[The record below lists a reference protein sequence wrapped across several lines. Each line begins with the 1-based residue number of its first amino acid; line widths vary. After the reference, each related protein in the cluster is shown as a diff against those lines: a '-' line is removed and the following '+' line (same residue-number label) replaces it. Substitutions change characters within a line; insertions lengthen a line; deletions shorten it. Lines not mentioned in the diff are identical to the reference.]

1 LNPRIES
8 LRHNKAPIR
17 ARPLSAL
24 ASLLFMPTPL
34 PPTAPHQLRI
44 QDFHYDLPA
53 GRIAP
58 EPLPDRAA
66 SRLLVSRAGV
76 LSDKIFR
83 DLPGELPADSL
94 LIFNDT
100 QVVRARLL
108 AHRPSGGAVEL
119 FCLEPVAPHR
129 ALELALQQ
137 TAAATWRCLVGNGR
151 RWKSGPVTLEF
162 SFAGQPATLWAE
174 RQATEAGGE
183 SLIDFRWEPSSL
195 PFAEVLRA
203 AGHLPLPPYLHRP
216 DTAIDA
222 VRYQTVYA
230 AHEGAVAA
238 PTAGLHFTPE
248 LLHELAQR
256 GVATGQVTLH
266 VGAGTFQ
273 PVKADTMA
281 DHPMHAEPIIVQ
293 ASMLRQL
300 LAHRPRPVIAVGTT
314 SLRTLES
321 LYWLGAA
328 LVRQPTQ
335 LDLTVSQWQP
345 YEEILPDV
353 APGTALQALLTHLEA
368 TGSDALEASTRL
380 LIAPG
385 YRFRL
390 VQGLITNFH
399 QPESTLLLLVA
410 ALLGPDWRAVYEHA
424 LAHGYRFLSYGDS
437 SLLLPG

>member
-1 LNPRIES
+1 
-8 LRHNKAPIR
+8 
-17 ARPLSAL
+17 
-24 ASLLFMPTPL
+24 MPTPPNPREL
-34 PPTAPHQLRI
+34 HI
-44 QDFHYDLPA
+44 QDFHYELPA

-58 EPLPDRAA
+58 EPLADRAA
-66 SRLLVSRAGV
+66 SRLLVSRAGR
-76 LSDKIFR
+76 LSDKTFR

-100 QVVRARLL
+100 RVVRARLL
-108 AHRPSGGAVEL
+108 ARRPTGGAVEL

-137 TAAATWRCLVGNGR
+137 TDGCTWRCLVGNGR
-151 RWKSGPVTLEF
+151 RWKDGPVSLEF
-162 SFAGQPATLWAE
+162 SFAGQPATLWAA
-174 RQATEAGGE
+174 RQAAETGGE
-183 SLIDFRWEPSSL
+183 SLIDFHWQPASL

-216 DTAIDA
+216 DTATDA

-248 LLHELAQR
+248 VLAELAAR
-256 GVATGQVTLH
+256 GIATGHVTLH

-273 PVKADTMA
+273 PVKAEAMA
-281 DHPMHAEPIIVQ
+281 DHPMHSEPLIVQ
-293 ASMLRQL
+293 ASLLRQL
-300 LAHRPRPVIAVGTT
+300 LAHRPRPVVAVGTT

-321 LYWLGAA
+321 LYWLGTALLQNPGAA
-328 LVRQPTQ
+328 PTE
-335 LDLTVSQWQP
+335 LAVSQWQP
-345 YEEILPDV
+345 YAEGP
-353 APGTALQALLTHLEA
+353 APTPSEALQALLAYLDA
-368 TGSDALEASTRL
+368 TGSAAIEARTRL

-410 ALLGPDWRAVYEHA
+410 ALLGPGWRAVYDHA

>member
-1 LNPRIES
+1 MKHGVEAASNG
-8 LRHNKAPIR
+8 
-17 ARPLSAL
+17 RPDLCRFKLS
-24 ASLLFMPTPL
+24 FMPSFPD
-34 PPTAPHQLRI
+34 PHQLRI

-53 GRIAP
+53 ERIAP

-66 SRLLVSRAGV
+66 SKLLVSRQGV
-76 LSDKIFR
+76 LADKTFR
-83 DLPGELPADSL
+83 DLPDELPADSL

-100 QVVRARLL
+100 RVVRARLL
-108 AHRPSGGAVEL
+108 TQRPTGGVVEL

-129 ALELALQQ
+129 AIEPALQQ
-137 TAAATWRCLVGNGR
+137 TGACTWRCLVGNGR
-151 RWKSGPVTLEF
+151 RWKSGPVTLDF
-162 SFAGQPATLWAE
+162 SFAGQPATLTAV
-174 RQATEAGGE
+174 RQAHEASGE
-183 SLIDFRWEPSSL
+183 SLIDFSWAPASL

-216 DTAIDA
+216 DTAADA

-248 LLHELAQR
+248 VLAELAAR
-256 GVATGQVTLH
+256 GIASGYVTLH

-273 PVKADTMA
+273 PVKAETMA

-293 ASMLRQL
+293 ASLLRQL
-300 LAHRPRPVIAVGTT
+300 LGHRPRPVIAVGTT

-328 LVRQPTQ
+328 LVRQPAVPGTE
-335 LDLTVSQWQP
+335 LRVGQWQP
-345 YEEILPDV
+345 YSPLALGEAEITPE
-353 APGTALQALLTHLEA
+353 AALQALLTHLEA
-368 TGSDALEASTRL
+368 TGSEAIEASTQL

-390 VQGLITNFH
+390 VQGLVTNFH
-399 QPESTLLLLVA
+399 QPESTLLLLVS
-410 ALLGPDWRAVYEHA
+410 ALIGPGWRSVYTHA

-437 SLLLPG
+437 SLLLP

>member
-1 LNPRIES
+1 
-8 LRHNKAPIR
+8 
-17 ARPLSAL
+17 
-24 ASLLFMPTPL
+24 MPSSPD
-34 PPTAPHQLRI
+34 PHQLRI

-53 GRIAP
+53 ERIAP

-66 SRLLVSRAGV
+66 SKLLVSRQGV
-76 LSDKIFR
+76 LEDKTFR
-83 DLPGELPADSL
+83 DLPGELPAGSL

-100 QVVRARLL
+100 RVVRARLL
-108 AHRPSGGAVEL
+108 TQRPTGGVVEL

-129 ALELALQQ
+129 AIEPALQQ
-137 TAAATWRCLVGNGR
+137 TGACTWRCLVGNGR
-151 RWKSGPVTLEF
+151 RWKSGPVTLDF
-162 SFAGQPATLWAE
+162 SFAGQPATLMAV
-174 RQATEAGGE
+174 RQAHEASGE
-183 SLIDFRWEPSSL
+183 SLIDFSWAPASL

-216 DTAIDA
+216 DTAADA

-248 LLHELAQR
+248 VLAELAAR
-256 GVATGQVTLH
+256 GMASGYVTLH

-273 PVKADTMA
+273 PVKAETMA

-293 ASMLRQL
+293 ASLLRQL
-300 LAHRPRPVIAVGTT
+300 LGHRPRPIIAVGTT

-328 LVRQPTQ
+328 LVRAPPSPGAA
-335 LDLTVSQWQP
+335 LRVGQWQP
-345 YEEILPDV
+345 YAEL
-353 APGTALQALLTHLEA
+353 APGEAEVTPEAALQALLDYLDA
-368 TGSDALEASTRL
+368 TGSAAVEASTQL

-399 QPESTLLLLVA
+399 QPESTLLLLVS
-410 ALLGPDWRAVYEHA
+410 ALLGPGWRQVYEHA
-424 LAHGYRFLSYGDS
+424 LRHGYRFLSYGDS
-437 SLLLPG
+437 SLLLP

>member
-1 LNPRIES
+1 MPSLPHPR
-8 LRHNKAPIR
+8 L
-17 ARPLSAL
+17 
-24 ASLLFMPTPL
+24 
-34 PPTAPHQLRI
+34 LRI
-44 QDFHYDLPA
+44 QDFHYELPA
-53 GRIAP
+53 ERIAP

-76 LSDKIFR
+76 ISDKTFR

-100 QVVRARLL
+100 RVVRARLL
-108 AHRPSGGAVEL
+108 AKRPTGGAVEL

-129 ALELALQQ
+129 ALEPALQQ
-137 TAAATWRCLVGNGR
+137 TGGGTWRCLVGNGR
-151 RWKSGPVTLEF
+151 RWKSGPVSLEF

-174 RQATEAGGE
+174 RAATEAGGE
-183 SLIDFRWEPSSL
+183 SLIDFRWEPASL

-216 DTAIDA
+216 DTAVDA

-248 LLHELAQR
+248 VLAELAAR
-256 GVATGQVTLH
+256 GIATGHVTLH

-273 PVKADTMA
+273 PVKAETMA

-293 ASMLRQL
+293 ASLLRQL

-328 LVRQPTQ
+328 LVQRPAAPGAELQ
-335 LDLTVSQWQP
+335 VAQWQP
-345 YEEILPDV
+345 YEPGPDI
-353 APGTALQALLTHLEA
+353 APAVALQALLAYLEA
-368 TGSDALEASTRL
+368 TGSTAIEASTRL
-380 LIAPG
+380 LIGPG

-410 ALLGPDWRAVYEHA
+410 ALLGPSWQTVYGHA
-424 LAHGYRFLSYGDS
+424 LASGYRFLSYGDS
-437 SLLLPG
+437 SLLLPAAGI

>member
-1 LNPRIES
+1 
-8 LRHNKAPIR
+8 
-17 ARPLSAL
+17 
-24 ASLLFMPTPL
+24 MPS
-34 PPTAPHQLRI
+34 PTAPDPHQLRI

-53 GRIAP
+53 ERIAP
-58 EPLPDRAA
+58 EPLPDRAS

-76 LSDKIFR
+76 ITDKTFR
-83 DLPGELPADSL
+83 DLPGELPPDAL

-108 AHRPSGGAVEL
+108 AKRPTGGLVEL

-129 ALELALQQ
+129 ALEPALQQ
-137 TAAATWRCLVGNGR
+137 TEAATWRCLVGNGR
-151 RWKSGPVTLEF
+151 RWKDGSVQLDF
-162 SFAGQPATLWAE
+162 SFAGKPATLWAE
-174 RQATEAGGE
+174 RQAVEESGE
-183 SLIDFRWEPSSL
+183 SLINFHWQPASL

-216 DTAIDA
+216 DTATDA

-248 LLHELAQR
+248 LLAELAER
-256 GVATGQVTLH
+256 GIATGRVTLH

-273 PVKADTMA
+273 PVKADTM
-281 DHPMHAEPIIVQ
+281 DGHPMHAEPIIVQ
-293 ASMLRQL
+293 ASLLRQL
-300 LAHRPRPVIAVGTT
+300 LTHRPRPVIAVGTT

-321 LYWLGAA
+321 LYWLGAS
-328 LVRQPTQ
+328 LVRRPGQPELAVT
-335 LDLTVSQWQP
+335 QWQP
-345 YEEILPDV
+345 YEENALEISPE
-353 APGTALQALLTHLEA
+353 TALNALLAHLNA
-368 TGSDALEASTRL
+368 TGTDTLEASTRL

-399 QPESTLLLLVA
+399 QPESTLLLLVS
-410 ALLGPDWRAVYEHA
+410 ALLGPGWRTVYDHA